1 VSTTRYNGGVAA
13 QASREERELWRAFF
27 LMRRQLE
34 LTLERRL
41 QADAG
46 ISSADYEILVSLA
59 EEPTRRRRA
68 GNIGDLIGW
77 EKSRVS
83 HQITRMEQRGLVK
96 REECG
101 DDARG
106 VWVVLTEEGS
116 RAVLGANPDRGE
128 ALRQYFFDVLSDDE
142 KRVLTGISIR
152 VLETIVPPSCAET
165 GELAEDL
172 DDAVSA

>member
-1 VSTTRYNGGVAA
+1 MAVWTSEA
-13 QASREERELWRAFF
+13 ERELWRSFY

-46 ISSADYEILVSLA
+46 ISSADYEILISLF
-59 EEPTRRRRA
+59 ESPSKRLRA
-68 GNIGDLIGW
+68 GQIGDLIGW

-83 HQITRMEQRGLVK
+83 HQITRMEQRKLVK

-106 VWVVLTEEGS
+106 GWVVLTAAGS
-116 RAVLGANPDRGE
+116 NAVLAAEDDRKD
-128 ALRQYFFDVLSDDE
+128 AVRQYFFDVLSEDE
-142 KRVLTGISIR
+142 QRALTGISHK
-152 VLETIVPPSCAET
+152 VLDTINPPICSEPGVRSDETV
-165 GELAEDL
+165 
-172 DDAVSA
+172 DATV

>member
-1 VSTTRYNGGVAA
+1 MATPLD
-13 QASREERELWRAFF
+13 QDELETWRAFT

-46 ISSADYEILVSLA
+46 ISNADFTILASLQT
-59 EEPTRRRRA
+59 EPSRRLRA
-68 GNIGDLIGW
+68 GRIADIIGW

-83 HQITRMEQRGLVK
+83 HQLKRMEQRGLIT

-106 VWVVLTEEGS
+106 VWIVQTSDGS
-116 RAVLGANPDRGE
+116 RAVLA
-128 ALRQYFFDVLSDDE
+128 ALRDHTDAIREYFFDLLSEDEKSNLLGISRRVLDTINPPICDDE
-142 KRVLTGISIR
+142 TVTVGSGTR
-152 VLETIVPPSCAET
+152 A
-165 GELAEDL
+165 
-172 DDAVSA
+172 